1 MFNDY
6 DQHIRTFNGR
16 HIFNFNTC
24 LHRTAYLISI
34 SDLFFLN
41 ATCAFYLFQINR
53 LTSLFGSDYIHL
65 TIERKSDHAKSVQ
78 KTRSVPVSAT
88 LVTPPTPS
96 HDVTDSSSP
105 WGPTPPR
112 RTRVSSYTSPRYRP
126 TTIHV
131 SSPM

>member
-1 MFNDY
+1 MNSTSEHLMVD
-6 DQHIRTFNGR
+6 I
-16 HIFNFNTC
+16 
-24 LHRTAYLISI
+24 YLILI
-34 SDLFFLN
+34 SAYIEWRISFPYVICLFFLN

-53 LTSLFGSDYIHL
+53 LTTLSGSDYIHL

-96 HDVTDSSSP
+96 HDVTDSPSP